1 MKRKYTGVIVLN
13 LQGKEE
19 SLDAIVSGIS
29 KELEEEGATM
39 DQIDRIGRKDFAY
52 ENHAKQKHGFYVNY
66 VFEAEPD
73 VIDKIRTRLSL
84 NKDVQ
89 LQHYQVA

>member
-19 SLDAIVSGIS
+19 SLDDIVNAISNEI
-29 KELEEEGATM
+29 EDEGATM
-39 DQIDRIGRKDFAY
+39 DQIDRLGRKEFAH

-66 VFEAEPD
+66 VFEADPEK
-73 VIDKIRTRLSL
+73 IAKIRSKLSL
-84 NKDVQ
+84 NKDIQ
-89 LQHYQVA
+89 LQHYQIA